1 MRRVALAGTVLVLLC
16 APAAAQA
23 NPPTVFNPLQEAEN
37 FSITE
42 QRQMIYDTPQ
52 YQSDLAADGIQSG
65 EEALTA
71 EAADPNRFFTDDLCW
86 NLTNGCAGDIRLNN
100 WATNGYGLVL
110 PVLFTAR
117 DGATIS
123 GHVWATMAGPAKR
136 PGIVITNGSV
146 QADEQMYWY
155 AAQTLAKEGFVV
167 LTFDPQGQGQSDTFG
182 QGADR
187 DEGVPAQTTG
197 TPFYD
202 GTEDAIDFFLSTPKH
217 PYEPVKSCTTGT
229 SHAAEQNAQ
238 VNAGFDAAYDPFW
251 KLLNSKEL
259 GLAGHSY
266 GAAGVSY
273 IAQWDPRVKAVV
285 AWDNL
290 GGPGPSDGAVPGSS
304 ASGDI
309 GEASCPAD
317 PADRKVVPIT
327 KPGLGLSADYGLPPT
342 PNTSLPDP
350 LAKSTWSLDY
360 SKAGVD
366 SGEIIIRGGSH
377 LDFSFI
383 PNQAFG
389 ASYYGPDIVDW
400 YTTGWFDKYLKHS
413 PEGDRMLLSE
423 RWRDY
428 APEAAIDP
436 NHDGNGLSFY
446 YYSRLD
452 IHLGNG
458 RRWNCEDLRDGCAGM
473 VPTSKDGYSG
483 NYSYVNIDTTPDA
496 VAGAAAP
503 LKRGNSVSGCPS
515 RYTTK
520 FTLSGYEGHSII
532 DAKAYVNGRL
542 VRTETGSD
550 LRSISIPGVPGRA
563 RNRETVKEYTVLG
576 YARTLTRYVYGCAR

>member
-1 MRRVALAGTVLVLLC
+1 
-16 APAAAQA
+16 
-23 NPPTVFNPLQEAEN
+23 
-37 FSITE
+37 
-42 QRQMIYDTPQ
+42 
-52 YQSDLAADGIQSG
+52 
-65 EEALTA
+65 
-71 EAADPNRFFTDDLCW
+71 
-86 NLTNGCAGDIRLNN
+86 
-100 WATNGYGLVL
+100 
-110 PVLFTAR
+110 
-117 DGATIS
+117 
-123 GHVWATMAGPAKR
+123 
-136 PGIVITNGSV
+136 
-146 QADEQMYWY
+146 
-155 AAQTLAKEGFVV
+155 
-167 LTFDPQGQGQSDTFG
+167 
-182 QGADR
+182 
-187 DEGVPAQTTG
+187 
-197 TPFYD
+197 
-202 GTEDAIDFFLSTPKH
+202 
-217 PYEPVKSCTTGT
+217 
-229 SHAAEQNAQ
+229 
-238 VNAGFDAAYDPFW
+238 
-251 KLLNSKEL
+251 
-259 GLAGHSY
+259 
-266 GAAGVSY
+266 
-273 IAQWDPRVKAVV
+273 
-285 AWDNL
+285 
-290 GGPGPSDGAVPGSS
+290 
-304 ASGDI
+304 
-309 GEASCPAD
+309 
-317 PADRKVVPIT
+317 VPIT

-350 LAKSTWSLDY
+350 LAKSTWSLNY

-389 ASYYGPDIVDW
+389 ASYYGPDIIDW

-446 YYSRLD
+446 YDSRLD
-452 IHLGNG
+452 IHLDNG
-458 RRWNCEDLRDGCAGM
+458 RRWDCEDLRDGCAGM
-473 VPTSKDGYSG
+473 VPTSEDGYSG

-496 VAGAAAP
+496 IAGAAAP
-503 LKRGNSVSGCPS
+503 LKRGNSIVGCPS

-550 LRSISIPGVPGRA
+550 LTSISIPGVPGRA